1 MWARSGGLLILFV
14 FSLCAVG
21 STTVMAQSADGKA
34 PHLSL
39 KGYDPV
45 AYFLLGR
52 PARGN
57 PKFETVFDGSRYRFV
72 SVRHKSLFLADP
84 DRYAPQFA
92 GACAR
97 GVSMGMKIESN
108 PHVWRIVDGR
118 LYVFSSKK
126 VVPAKIAT
134 VIDTAREQWKNVKA
148 KPFK

>member
-1 MWARSGGLLILFV
+1 MWARSGGLLILLV

-21 STTVMAQSADGKA
+21 STTVMAQSPNGNV

-57 PKFETVFDGSRYRFV
+57 PKIETVFDGSRYRFV
-72 SVRHKSLFLADP
+72 SVRHKRLFLADP

-97 GVSMGMKIESN
+97 GVSMGMKIEAN
-108 PHVWRIVDGR
+108 PYVWRIVDGR

-126 VVPAKIAT
+126 VMPANIAP
-134 VIDTAREQWKNVKA
+134 VIQNARVQWKNVKA
-148 KPFK
+148 KSFK